1 MSQSPPALELKD
13 INSYYGKSHVLHD
26 VSLTVDEGALV
37 TLIGR
42 NGAGKSTTLKSI
54 MNLVDVQTGSISHHG
69 EDITGNEPHEIAQ
82 RGIAYIPEDRRV
94 FPHLSV
100 EENLKMG
107 YIGHDSGGG
116 ELIDDVFEY
125 FPRLE
130 ERIDQRAGQM
140 SGGEQ
145 QMLAI
150 SRALVSDP
158 ELLLVD
164 EPTEGLMPS
173 LVDLIENALEQINAD
188 GVGMILVEQN
198 VDMALSISDYGYVI
212 DEGQIVASGQAADLR
227 DDEEIKS
234 RYLAV

>member
-1 MSQSPPALELKD
+1 MNDPALKLTD
-13 INSYYGKSHVLHD
+13 INSYYDKSHVLHD
-26 VSLTVDEGALV
+26 VSLTVEEESLV

-54 MNLVDVQTGSISHHG
+54 MGLVDVQSGGISYYG
-69 EDITGNEPHEIAQ
+69 TEITNKEPHEIAQ

-94 FPHLSV
+94 FPQLSV

-107 YIGHDSGGG
+107 YIGHEGGG
-116 ELIDDVFEY
+116 GDLIDDVFEY

-130 ERIDQRAGQM
+130 ERTQQQAGQM

-150 SRALVSDP
+150 ARALVSNPD
-158 ELLLVD
+158 LLLID

-173 LVDLIENALEQINAD
+173 LVDLIEEALTKINDD

-212 DEGQIVASGQAADLR
+212 DEGQIVASGDVADLQG
-227 DDEEIKS
+227 DEKIKD
-234 RYLAV
+234 RYLTV

>member
-1 MSQSPPALELKD
+1 MNDHALDLTE
-13 INSYYGKSHVLHD
+13 INSYYDKSHVLHD
-26 VSLTVDEGALV
+26 VSLTVEEESLV

-54 MNLVDVQTGSISHHG
+54 MSLVDVRSGSISYYG
-69 EDITGNEPHEIAQ
+69 TDITNEEPHEIAQ

-94 FPHLSV
+94 FPQLSV

-107 YIGHDSGGG
+107 YIGHEEGGG
-116 ELIDDVFEY
+116 DLMDDVFEY

-130 ERIDQRAGQM
+130 ERTQQQAGQM

-150 SRALVSDP
+150 ARALVSDP
-158 ELLLVD
+158 DLLLVD

-173 LVDLIENALEQINAD
+173 LVDLIEEALTKINDD

-198 VDMALSISDYGYVI
+198 ADMALSISDYGYVI
-212 DEGQIVASGQAADLR
+212 DEGQIVASGDAADLR
-227 DDEEIKS
+227 GDEEIKD
-234 RYLAV
+234 RYLTV